1 MIKCEKIEGRD
12 GFDDDAFIVEFK
24 TPVREGFQR
33 FGGFRAR
40 AKATAFAVELLQELQ
55 QGASQDE
62 TE

>member
-1 MIKCEKIEGRD
+1 MIKCEKIEGRN

-55 QGASQDE
+55 EESQDE